1 MDSCVDSQHLY
12 TSTMNETKNNFFVPG
27 AIIIAGALIAAGIYF
42 GGGISSNGGESQEP
56 TGPSAEELAKNVK
69 PVSADDHII
78 GNAKAQVI
86 VIEYS
91 DLECPFCKTFHVTM
105 QQIMDTYE
113 DGGKVA
119 WVYRHFP
126 LNIHPKAA
134 TEALATE
141 CVASLGGN
149 DAFWKYTNKI
159 FEITPSNN
167 QLDLAELP
175 KLAKEVGVD
184 VQKFDDCMNA
194 GTYKQKVDT
203 QMNDAIKAGG
213 DGTPFSIIVGSG
225 GDYIPLVG
233 AYSYEEVKQIID
245 SLLAKK

>member
-1 MDSCVDSQHLY
+1 
-12 TSTMNETKNNFFVPG
+12 MNETKNNLFVPA

-42 GGGISSNGGESQEP
+42 SGGIPSGGGQGQEP
-56 TGPSAEELAKNVK
+56 SGPSAEELAKNVK

-78 GNAKAQVI
+78 GNPKAQVV

-91 DLECPFCKTFHVTM
+91 DLECPFCKTFHATM
-105 QQIMDTYE
+105 QQVMDSYK
-113 DGGKVA
+113 DGGQVA

-149 DAFWKYTNKI
+149 DAFWKYTNRL

-184 VQKFDDCMNA
+184 TQKFDACMEA

-203 QMNDAIKAGG
+203 QMNDAIAAGG
-213 DGTPFSIIVGSG
+213 NGTPFSVIVSAD
-225 GDYIPLVG
+225 GDFIPLVG
-233 AYSYEEVKQIID
+233 AYSLEEVKQIID
-245 SLLAKK
+245 GLLAKK